1 MKTKTLS
8 LVALVVVLIGGIC
21 LTGYAR
27 RNPPPY
33 RDQTERQKQLF
44 EQAQLLEQQ
53 RRDRFAEKQQQ
64 KLDLQAEKKRRK
76 KENCLLQKL
85 QLLEDRV
92 THLEHALTTELS
104 HAGVLPDMQGAFDA
118 ETIRRSN
125 ESKAEIQRAVHNR
138 VLKAVVPLEDASTFA
153 PE

>member
-8 LVALVVVLIGGIC
+8 LVVLVVALIGGIC

-27 RNPPPY
+27 RYQPTWKEE
-33 RDQTERQKQLF
+33 DARQRQLF
-44 EQAQLLEQQ
+44 EQEQLLEQQ

-64 KLDLQAEKKRRK
+64 KLELRAEKKHRK
-76 KENCLLQKL
+76 KEQDLLQKL
-85 QLLEDRV
+85 QLLEERV

-104 HAGVLPDMQGAFDA
+104 HTGVLPDMQGAFDA
-118 ETIRRSN
+118 ETTRRSN
-125 ESKAEIQRAVHNR
+125 ESTVEIRKAVRSR
-138 VLKAVVPLEDASTFA
+138 GLKAGGPLEDASTVA

>member
-21 LTGYAR
+21 LDGYAR
-27 RNPPPY
+27 RYQPTWKEE
-33 RDQTERQKQLF
+33 DARQRQLF
-44 EQAQLLEQQ
+44 EQEQLLKQQ
-53 RRDRFAEKQQQ
+53 RHDRFAEKQQQ
-64 KLDLQAEKKRRK
+64 KLDKGAEKKSRK
-76 KENCLLQKL
+76 KENYLLRKL
-85 QLLEDRV
+85 QLLEERV
-92 THLEHALTTELS
+92 TRLEHALTTELS